1 MPLSL
6 RHPRVPGRLFG
17 GDGEMG
23 LLMLLILAEIN
34 KPAGGGGGGGRCSP
48 PTFARGGGTRH
59 SHEAAARAGGGAGA
73 QVQPLPR
80 QGAIKTQLGGGG
92 RRDGEGSRLPPLRRD
107 TSRCRPG

>member
-1 MPLSL
+1 MGL
-6 RHPRVPGRLFG
+6 
-17 GDGEMG
+17 G

-34 KPAGGGGGGGRCSP
+34 KPAGGGGGEGEGAALP
-48 PTFARGGGTRH
+48 PLHEAVARGIRTRPR
-59 SHEAAARAGGGAGA
+59 HEPAGGGA